1 MPKKQ
6 KLLEYINSGKFDA
19 YLLESVDKTLLMD
32 IDILIQLAINGIS
45 IEDIIKVCPEII
57 KYRKIVERIK
67 SKLIESNNT
76 FCNSLNEGYLIY
88 VGVEIMDYY
97 ADKNKLEPIFA
108 ENNDNEW
115 FRNFFIPGFKNL
127 FEICINGIPENFDDI
142 CDEILKIKQNGVTI
156 KEQLSNLNKWIND
169 YEFENVGMEYD
180 IENFKYGD
188 NDFDYET
195 GDYDLFSD
203 FDSPSSNYGKK

>member
-1 MPKKQ
+1 MTKKQ
-6 KLLEYINSGKFDA
+6 KLLEYINTGKFDS
-19 YLLESVDKTLLMD
+19 YLLETIDKALLMD

-45 IEDIIKVCPEII
+45 VQDIIKVCPEVI
-57 KYRKIVERIK
+57 KYRNIVERIK

-76 FCNSLNEGYLIY
+76 LSSLLNEGYLTY

-108 ENNDNEW
+108 ENYDNEW

-127 FEICINGIPENFDDI
+127 FEICINGIPDNFDDI

-156 KEQLSNLNKWIND
+156 QEELCNLNKWIKD
-169 YEFENVGMEYD
+169 YEFSNVGMEYD

-203 FDSPSSNYGKK
+203 FDSPSSKYGKK

>member
-1 MPKKQ
+1 MIKKQ

-19 YLLESVDKTLLMD
+19 YLLETVDKTLLMD

-57 KYRKIVERIK
+57 KYRKIVEKIK

-76 FCNSLNEGYLIY
+76 FCNSLNEGYLTY

-97 ADKNKLEPIFA
+97 ADKNKLDPIFA
-108 ENNDNEW
+108 ENNENEW

-127 FEICINGIPENFDDI
+127 FEICMNGIPDNFDDI

-156 KEQLSNLNKWIND
+156 KKQLSNLNKWIND